1 MKTTRVFW
9 ISMNM
14 KVNELEEYLKLKI
27 AAEKNDRKKT
37 VTNRILI
44 GLYILL
50 VIIGSGFFYHWLYV
64 CQ

>member
-1 MKTTRVFW
+1 
-9 ISMNM
+9 MNM